1 MREFLER
8 LVHEFERPFNNSVLV
23 FSVILFIILL
33 APIVLKRLRIPG
45 IIGLIISGIII
56 GPHGLN
62 LIEKNSAVNLFSTIG
77 LLYIMFIAG
86 LELDLGEF
94 RKNRNKSLVFGFLTF
109 ILPISLGIPVCYYLL
124 GYPLDTSLLTASMF
138 ATHTL
143 IAYPIVSRLGISKNE
158 AVAITVGGTILT
170 DTAVLII
177 LAVISGAEKGGLTS
191 DLWIRL
197 GVSITIFL
205 LIVAFII
212 PRIAAW
218 FFKRLEDEKNA
229 HFIFVLSV
237 VFFCAF
243 IAELSGLEPI
253 IGAFAAGLTLNR
265 LIPPTS
271 SLMNRIEFVGNSLFI
286 PFFLISVGMLIDIKV
301 LSQGSQALI
310 VAGSLTAVAV
320 LGKWLASYTTGVIF
334 SFSPAQRN
342 LIFGLSSAHA
352 AATLAVILVGYN
364 IGLIDDNIL
373 NGTIVL
379 ILITCLVA
387 SFVTEDAGKKV
398 VLQSE
403 ETEGTVEV
411 TLKTQ
416 RILAPVSNPV
426 TMEKLIDFAITIK
439 EPKNPVP
446 IIGLTV
452 VEDGDRAQNKL
463 LQARKMLDKVILHA
477 AAADQK
483 VEITAT
489 IDQNVSNGIQRVA
502 KEMFI
507 TDIVLGWSPKNKI
520 SDIIFGKTF
529 EGLISQTT
537 QNVFLTRFMLPL
549 NVHKKL
555 ILICPAFVERE
566 EGFTQWLSRTLR
578 LAEQLSMNI
587 TLHAT
592 ENTYSEI
599 KAYMASNKVSIS
611 IQFIVTRSL
620 RELLKI
626 LRLTTNDMLV
636 LVLSRKGNVSHNP
649 YFYEL
654 PEKIVKNFSE
664 NSVVFIY
671 PETRSL
677 EGTDGYDLQ
686 TDNNLLEK
694 GLTLLKGAKGIFN
707 KSQSPD

>member
-1 MREFLER
+1 MNEFLER
-8 LVHEFERPFNNSVLV
+8 LFHEFETPFKNSVLV

-33 APIVLKRLRIPG
+33 APIILKRLRIPG
-45 IIGLIISGIII
+45 IIGLIISGVVI
-56 GPHGLN
+56 GPHGLY
-62 LIEKNSAVNLFSTIG
+62 LIEKNSAVTLFSTIG

-94 RKNRNKSLVFGFLTF
+94 SKNKNKSLVFGFLTF

-124 GYPLDTSLLTASMF
+124 GYELDSSLLTASMF

-177 LAVISGAEKGGLTS
+177 LAVISGASKGGLNS
-191 DLWIRL
+191 ELWIRL
-197 GVSITIFL
+197 GVSLTIFL

-212 PRIAAW
+212 PRIASW

-229 HFIFVLSV
+229 HFIFVLSA

-265 LIPPTS
+265 LIPQTS

-286 PFFLISVGMLIDIKV
+286 PFFLISVGMLIDTKV
-301 LSQGSQALI
+301 LFQGTQALI
-310 VAGSLTAVAV
+310 VAGALTTVAL
-320 LGKWLASYTTGVIF
+320 LGKWIAAYMTGYIF
-334 SFSPAQRN
+334 KFTPSQRN

-379 ILITCLVA
+379 ILITCLIA
-387 SFVTEDAGKKV
+387 SFVTEEAGKKI
-398 VLQSE
+398 VLQSASD
-403 ETEGTVEV
+403 ETK
-411 TLKTQ
+411 TLSIKVQ
-416 RILAPVSNPV
+416 RILVPVSNPT

-439 EPKNPVP
+439 EPKNPAP

-452 VEDGDRAQNKL
+452 VEDDDRTEPKL
-463 LQARKMLDKVILHA
+463 LQARKMLDKVIVHA

-489 IDQNVSNGIQRVA
+489 IDQNVSNGIRRVT

-507 TDIVLGWSPKNKI
+507 TDIVLGWSSKNKL
-520 SDIIFGKTF
+520 SDILFGKTF
-529 EGLISQTT
+529 DGLINQTT
-537 QNVFLTRFMLPL
+537 QNVFLTRFTIPL
-549 NVHKKL
+549 NVHKNL
-555 ILICPAFVERE
+555 HLICPPFSERE
-566 EGFTQWLSRTLR
+566 EGFTRWLDRTIR
-578 LAEQLSMNI
+578 LAEQLSMGI
-587 TLHAT
+587 TLYSTNDTH
-592 ENTYSEI
+592 SEI
-599 KAYMASNKVSIS
+599 QRYITSLKSAVSLKFIEATNVDALLRGTIKVH
-611 IQFIVTRSL
+611 Q
-620 RELLKI
+620 
-626 LRLTTNDMLV
+626 NDMLI

-649 YFYEL
+649 YFEAL
-654 PEKIVKNFSE
+654 RGKMIKIFSE
-664 NSVVFIY
+664 NSLVFIY

-677 EGTDGYDLQ
+677 EGADAYALETDG
-686 TDNNLLEK
+686 NLLEK
-694 GLTLLKGAKGIFN
+694 GITLLKGAKGIFN
-707 KSQSPD
+707 KT

>member
-1 MREFLER
+1 MSEFLER
-8 LVHEFERPFNNSVLV
+8 LVHEFETPFRNSVLV
-23 FSVILFIILL
+23 FAVILFIILL
-33 APIVLKRLRIPG
+33 APIVLKRLRLPG
-45 IIGLIISGIII
+45 IIGLIISGIVI
-56 GPHGLN
+56 GPHGFY
-62 LIEKNSAVNLFSTIG
+62 LIEKNSAVDLFSTIG

-94 RKNRNKSLVFGFLTF
+94 RKNRHKSLVFGFFTF
-109 ILPISLGIPVCYYLL
+109 IIPILLGIPVCYYLL
-124 GYPLDTSLLTASMF
+124 GYSLATSLLTASMF

-158 AVAITVGGTILT
+158 AVAVTVGGTILT

-177 LAVISGAEKGGLTS
+177 LAIISGAQKGGLTT
-191 DLWIRL
+191 DLWVRL
-197 GVSITIFL
+197 GVSIIIFM

-218 FFKRLEDEKNA
+218 FFKRLADEKNA

-265 LIPPTS
+265 LIPQTS

-301 LSQGSQALI
+301 LSNGTQALI
-310 VAGSLTAVAV
+310 VAGALTTIALV
-320 LGKWLASYTTGVIF
+320 GKWAASFATGYFF
-334 SFSPAQRN
+334 SFSTAQRN

-364 IGLIDDNIL
+364 IGLVDDNIL

-398 VLQSE
+398 VLLGESDE
-403 ETEGTVEV
+403 PEEV
-411 TLKTQ
+411 TVKTQ
-416 RILAPVSNPV
+416 RILVPVSNPV

-439 EPKNPVP
+439 EPKNRIP

-463 LQARKMLDKVILHA
+463 VQARKMLDKVIVHA

-489 IDQNVSNGIQRVA
+489 IDQNVSNGIKRVI

-520 SDIIFGKTF
+520 SDLIFGKTF
-529 EGLISQTT
+529 DGLISQTT
-537 QNVFLTRFMLPL
+537 QNIFLTRFTLPL
-549 NVHKKL
+549 NVHKNL
-555 ILICPAFVERE
+555 LLICPQFAERE
-566 EGFTQWLSRTLR
+566 EGFSLWVSRTMR
-578 LAEQLSMNI
+578 LAGQLSLGI
-587 TLHAT
+587 TLYST
-592 ENTYSEI
+592 EDTHLAIENFMTQ
-599 KAYMASNKVSIS
+599 NKIPVSLR
-611 IQFIVTRSL
+611 FVFTRSL
-620 RELLKI
+620 RDLLKGM
-626 LRLTTNDMLV
+626 LNVTANDMLV
-636 LVLSRKGNVSHNP
+636 LVLSRKGNVSHSP
-649 YFYEL
+649 YFHEL
-654 PEKIVKNFSE
+654 PEKMIKAFGE

-677 EGTDGYDLQ
+677 DAEGYDLQ

-694 GLTLLKGAKGIFN
+694 GITLLKGAKGMFH
-707 KSQSPD
+707 KS

>member
-1 MREFLER
+1 MKEFLER
-8 LVHEFERPFNNSVLV
+8 LVHEFERPFDNSVLV
-23 FSVILFIILL
+23 FSLILFIILL
-33 APIVLKRLRIPG
+33 APILLKRLRIPG
-45 IIGLIISGIII
+45 IIGLIISGIVI

-301 LSQGSQALI
+301 LSQGTQALI
-310 VAGSLTAVAV
+310 VAGALTVVA
-320 LGKWLASYTTGVIF
+320 LAGKWLASYTTGYIF

-379 ILITCLVA
+379 ILVTCLVA

-398 VLQSE
+398 VLESESE
-403 ETEGTVEV
+403 ETKEI

-416 RILAPVSNPV
+416 RILAPVSNPI

-439 EPKNPVP
+439 EPKNAVP

-452 VEDGDRAQNKL
+452 VEDGDRAQIKL

-537 QNVFLTRFMLPL
+537 QNVFLTRFTLPL

-555 ILICPAFVERE
+555 LLVCPAFVERE
-566 EGFTQWLSRTLR
+566 EGFTQWLGRTMR
-578 LAEQLSMNI
+578 LAGQLSMDVA
-587 TLHAT
+587 LYAT
-592 ENTYSEI
+592 EDTFSEI
-599 KAYMASNKVSIS
+599 KEYMTSNKIAVSL
-611 IQFIVTRSL
+611 QFVPTRSL
-620 RELLKI
+620 RDLLKT
-626 LRLTTNDMLV
+626 LKLNVNDMLV

-654 PEKIVKNFSE
+654 PEKIVKMFTE

-677 EGTDGYDLQ
+677 DVDGYDLQ

-694 GLTLLKGAKGIFN
+694 GLTLLKGAKGIFQ
-707 KSQSPD
+707 KSHPASS